1 MARLSWAAATAL
13 VAERDPGLAAVI
25 ERAGPIRMR
34 GRNPDGPFGA
44 LVRSIVFQQLAGKA
58 AAAIHGRLRALVPGP
73 LTPEA
78 LLALPD
84 EALRAAG
91 LSANKTASVRDLAAR
106 TASGELAL
114 DRVSRLPDD
123 EIVAQLSQVRGIG
136 RWTAEMFLIF
146 ELRHL
151 DVWPT
156 GDLGVRHGWR
166 LAHGLD
172 ELPSPAALAEFGEPL
187 RPVRS
192 AAAWYCWQA
201 VHISRGEV

>member
-1 MARLSWAAATAL
+1 MARLSWSAATVI

-25 ERAGPIRMR
+25 KVAGPIRMHA
-34 GRNPDGPFGA
+34 RNPDGAFGA

-58 AAAIHGRLRALVPGP
+58 AAAIHGRVRALVPGP

-78 LLALPD
+78 LLALPE
-84 EALRAAG
+84 EALRGAG

-106 TASGELAL
+106 TAGGELAL
-114 DRVSRLPDD
+114 DRVSRLGDD
-123 EIVAQLSQVRGIG
+123 EIVERLSQVRGIG

-146 ELRHL
+146 ELRRL

-172 ELPSPAALAEFGEPL
+172 ELPSPAALALLGDPL